1 MMPEEDR
8 ATDSMHKTFGIDCAC
23 DSRDI
28 IVDKHIHTHTYCSAY
43 WFYVLTLTTILLN
56 HSHGRINYNLQFQSL

>member
-1 MMPEEDR
+1 MPEEDR

-28 IVDKHIHTHTYCSAY
+28 IVDKHIHTHTAQ
-43 WFYVLTLTTILLN
+43 LTGFT
-56 HSHGRINYNLQFQSL
+56 F

>member
-28 IVDKHIHTHTYCSAY
+28 IVDKHIHTHTH
-43 WFYVLTLTTILLN
+43 ILLSLLVLRSDSN
-56 HSHGRINYNLQFQSL
+56 HNTPQPLPRAN